1 MGHKS
6 YLAIKRPLLAGLMG
20 SFTKHP
26 TSGARPHPAISTN
39 GHIAPLKNLK
49 ATSTNSHKGR
59 AHDTPPAHELRPSNS
74 LRPWH
79 LRRRATERIFNNLQ
93 GIKMKKYKVIS
104 SQIVY
109 SYTYIDAQNEEEAEQ
124 LAFEGD
130 HKWQWYDC
138 GAWELDE
145 VEEVE

>member
-1 MGHKS
+1 
-6 YLAIKRPLLAGLMG
+6 
-20 SFTKHP
+20 
-26 TSGARPHPAISTN
+26 
-39 GHIAPLKNLK
+39 
-49 ATSTNSHKGR
+49 
-59 AHDTPPAHELRPSNS
+59 
-74 LRPWH
+74 
-79 LRRRATERIFNNLQ
+79 
-93 GIKMKKYKVIS
+93 MKKYKVIS